1 MSYIYNGKFEG
12 NILMVGRAGCGKT
25 GFVQKLAVNKF
36 FGELV
41 KAEWVSYIKLD
52 KQREAE
58 LQCCF
63 DTQLD
68 FHYPRNKEQFENL
81 LEHFKKKSETS
92 DQDSISDGE
101 FNVNSLSYGKNYGEK
116 SQRNRLIVMDDVSG
130 LADLFIKFAN
140 FLTIARKYRY
150 HCVYIFHTVH
160 PEKSVWKTIMSQTNM
175 FNIFPASV
183 PIGTIKK
190 ALEANCIRKTT
201 KYIPVNSLWITKLF
215 IQLANNESDKT
226 CLTIYC
232 TGLNSNDPGR
242 FRQPLQILIAKLV
255 FLIKLMMIQYLTFS

>member
-12 NILMVGRAGCGKT
+12 NILVVGRTGCGKT

-58 LQCCF
+58 LQSCF
-63 DTQLD
+63 DTELD
-68 FHYPRNKEQFENL
+68 FYYPSNKEQFESL

-92 DQDSISDGE
+92 DQDIYSDGD
-101 FNVNSLSYGKNYGEK
+101 FNVNSLSYGENYDEK

-130 LADLFIKFAN
+130 LADLSIKFAN
-140 FLTIARKYRY
+140 FLTIAGKYRY

-160 PEKSVWKTIMSQTNM
+160 PEKSIWKTVMSQTNM

-201 KYIPVNSLWITKLF
+201 KYIPVNSLWITKNYSCNW
-215 IQLANNESDKT
+215 QTMN
-226 CLTIYC
+226 
-232 TGLNSNDPGR
+232 
-242 FRQPLQILIAKLV
+242 QIKLV
-255 FLIKLMMIQYLTFS
+255 